1 MNFNNDDDIIISY
14 SFSIMKMSRNPSK
27 FSLGWK
33 NSTSIINLF
42 PHICTIDNFF
52 QQILTFEENSIV
64 AFYGAKGI
72 LWNDSLTKTY
82 FDKWW
87 GNKNQLC
94 LGKTIDFRTLV
105 P

>member
-42 PHICTIDNFF
+42 PHMYVHT
-52 QQILTFEENSIV
+52 LTYEENSIV

-82 FDKWW
+82 FDNWYFDKWW

-94 LGKTIDFRTLV
+94 LGKTIDFRILV